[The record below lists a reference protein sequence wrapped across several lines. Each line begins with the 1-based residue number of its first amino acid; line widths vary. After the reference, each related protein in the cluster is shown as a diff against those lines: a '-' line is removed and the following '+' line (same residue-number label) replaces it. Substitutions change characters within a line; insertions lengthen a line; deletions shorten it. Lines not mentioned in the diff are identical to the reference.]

1 MVYDT
6 GKVHPIICHEGAGG
20 GRRDIATIFPQP
32 WRYRG
37 WVVNTKPRPI
47 YSRKWPRTH
56 WLEGWTGPRAALD
69 GYEKSRPPPGFDP
82 QTVQPI
88 ASRNTDYACSLYR
101 TIIGISEPVP
111 WRLSSWILRF
121 ILMPP
126 TDNAP
131 RLVNLIFM
139 FVRSYVC
146 SRKGRRYLGSD
157 KTWHVAA
164 RHSAP
169 HHVWQY
175 TSHYSRMSVY
185 VFLTLQYPALGQQS
199 PRNRRRTLVVPT
211 VLCGS
216 QGIRDQ
222 FPGDPW
228 MHFSNGY

>member
-1 MVYDT
+1 MTPYPLTRRLGRPQGRSGRV
-6 GKVHPIICHEGAGG
+6 GKISP
-20 GRRDIATIFPQP
+20 
-32 WRYRG
+32 
-37 WVVNTKPRPI
+37 
-47 YSRKWPRTH
+47 
-56 WLEGWTGPRAALD
+56 
-69 GYEKSRPPPGFDP
+69 PPPGFDP
-82 QTVQPI
+82 RTVQSA
-88 ASRNTDYACSLYR
+88 ASRYTDYACSLYR

-131 RLVNLIFM
+131 RRVNLIFM
-139 FVRSYVC
+139 SVRSYVC

-164 RHSAP
+164 RH
-169 HHVWQY
+169 HVWQY

-185 VFLTLQYPALGQQS
+185 VLLILQYPALGQHS
-199 PRNRRRTLVVPT
+199 PRNRRAANRRRTLVVPT

-216 QGIRDQ
+216 QEIRDQ
-222 FPGDPW
+222 FPGNPW